1 MLLSLCT
8 LVKGDKKKSYL
19 TLPNYIYVLLEH
31 LTPYSILQVTL
42 YHDLLKTIQF
52 TRRDVSLF
60 VICHIFALKL
70 IELNRCI
77 TTYLSTFLNILSLFT
92 YGKQLR
98 LI

>member
-8 LVKGDKKKSYL
+8 LVKGDKKVLLNSSEL
-19 TLPNYIYVLLEH
+19 YVLLEH

-52 TRRDVSLF
+52 THHDIFLF
-60 VICHIFALKL
+60 VICHISALKL